1 MTIKEEIRK
10 KYLKPKRILKRER
23 MTLDITIAEM
33 AMVLGINRDAYS
45 AKEKGK
51 SSFSDYEMQVIR
63 KKLNLPI
70 EYLFFID

>member
-1 MTIKEEIRK
+1 MTVKEEIRK

-23 MTLDITIAEM
+23 MARDITIAEM
-33 AMVLGINRDAYS
+33 AITLGINRDAYS

-51 SSFSDYEMQVIR
+51 FSFSDYEMQVIK
-63 KKLNLPI
+63 KKLGLPI